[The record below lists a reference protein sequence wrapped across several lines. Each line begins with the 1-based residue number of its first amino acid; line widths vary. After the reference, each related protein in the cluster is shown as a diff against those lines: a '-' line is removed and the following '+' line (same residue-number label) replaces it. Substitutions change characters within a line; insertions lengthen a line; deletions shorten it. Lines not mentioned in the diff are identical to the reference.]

1 MNTVEKKEQTLKRQ
15 MRTTSKIL
23 LGFFLAILIGAGLLS
38 LPIATVS
45 GETDFLTAL
54 FTATTS
60 VCVTGL
66 VVVPT
71 FSHWTLF
78 GKIVILGLIQ
88 LGGLGIVALTSF
100 VMLLMNRKF
109 SLRNRMMIQDA
120 FGLSTMQ
127 GMVVF
132 IKRVI
137 KGTIVVEAAGACLY
151 MIAFIPQFG
160 VAHGIWYSVF
170 NAISAF
176 CNAGIDII
184 GSDSLMTYAGSPLVL
199 LTSAFLIIFGGL
211 GFVVWWDIV
220 DVLGR
225 VHRREITRRDIWR
238 RLKTHTKII
247 LVMTGSL
254 IVLGMV
260 LTLLFE
266 YNNPLTIGG
275 MSIGDKVLNAFF
287 QSVTLRTAG
296 FTSFS
301 QKGLTESSVLV
312 SCLIMLIGGSP
323 VGTAGGIKTM
333 TAAVLVFAVLSV
345 VQGRNETVA
354 FKKTISAS
362 LVRRAMAVTVISV
375 GMLLICTVLLLVTNH
390 LSLSDGLYEVT
401 SAIATVGLS
410 RDVTPT
416 LNVCGKLLIIL
427 CMYLGRVGPI
437 TMFMFF
443 GQRAANR
450 NNVKYADAEI
460 IVG

>member
-1 MNTVEKKEQTLKRQ
+1 MDVAEKNEKKLRRQ

-23 LGFFLAILIGAGLLS
+23 LGFLLAILTGAVLLT
-38 LPIATVS
+38 LPVATVS
-45 GETDFLTAL
+45 GKSDFLTAL

-71 FSHWTLF
+71 FSYWTLF
-78 GKIVILGLIQ
+78 GKIVILALIQ

-137 KGTIVVEAAGACLY
+137 KGTVIVEMLGAVLY
-151 MIAFIPQFG
+151 MFAFIPQFG

-176 CNAGIDII
+176 CNAGIDA
-184 GSDSLMTYAGSPLVL
+184 DSPLVL
-199 LTSAFLIIFGGL
+199 LTSSFLIICGGL
-211 GFVVWWDIV
+211 GFVVWWDVV
-220 DVLGR
+220 DVLSNVR
-225 VHRREITRRDIWR
+225 AKKIPVRDIWR
-238 RLKTHTKII
+238 RFNTHTKII
-247 LVMTGSL
+247 LMMTFAL
-254 IVLGMV
+254 ILSGMV
-260 LTLLFE
+260 VTFLFE
-266 YNNPLTIGG
+266 CNNPLTLGN
-275 MSIGDKVLNAFF
+275 MSLGKKMLNAFF

-296 FTSFS
+296 FASIS
-301 QKGLTESSVLV
+301 QKGLTEPTVLV
-312 SCLIMLIGGSP
+312 SCVIMFIGGSP

-333 TAAVLVFAVLSV
+333 TAATLVFAVLAV
-345 VQGRNETVA
+345 VQGRKETVA
-354 FKKTISAS
+354 FKKTIPTSI
-362 LVRRAMAVTVISV
+362 VRRSLAVTVI
-375 GMLLICTVLLLVTNH
+375 GFGTLILFSVLLLATNP
-390 LSLSDGLYEVT
+390 LSLSDGVFEVT

-410 RDVTPT
+410 RDVTPG
-416 LNVCGKLLIIL
+416 LNVIGKLIIIL

-443 GQRAANR
+443 GQRATNH
-450 NNVKYADAEI
+450 NSVKYADAEI